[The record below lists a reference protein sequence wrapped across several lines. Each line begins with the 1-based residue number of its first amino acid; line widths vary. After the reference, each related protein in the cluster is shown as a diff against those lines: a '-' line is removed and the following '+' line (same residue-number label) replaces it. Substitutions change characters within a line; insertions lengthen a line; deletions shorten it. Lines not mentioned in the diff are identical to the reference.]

1 MNNFIKKI
9 LEKHDYQHIG
19 ESIELWNNNNE
30 FFMIQD
36 YDVEELQSS
45 LDETNNFFTCKKTNQ
60 LISEFEK
67 IQDNKVKKNTSLFVI
82 VKFENFEEYGRFKNI
97 AMRIEEDEYYFRKY
111 VIFYTKE
118 GLIELKSRE
127 DSLLQYIQANS
138 DDSDEESLFDK
149 FEKNMFFDDAYFI
162 AMQLIVKLPFISLPH
177 SNDHF
182 ETIEERIESRIKT
195 AELLQQEKQVTQIL
209 ELFNSDKISSQL
221 EDTAIIDSLQQ
232 ILEDGACEN
241 QEDFT
246 L

>member
-1 MNNFIKKI
+1 
-9 LEKHDYQHIG
+9 
-19 ESIELWNNNNE
+19 
-30 FFMIQD
+30 MIQD

-45 LDETNNFFTCKKTNQ
+45 SDETKNFFTCQKTNQ

-67 IQDNKVKKNTSLFVI
+67 IQDNKVKKNTSLFVT
-82 VKFENFEEYGRFKNI
+82 VKVENLEKYEQFKNI

-111 VIFYTKE
+111 VIFYTEE
-118 GLIELKSRE
+118 GLIELKSHT
-127 DSLLQYIQANS
+127 DSLLQYIQDNS
-138 DDSDEESLFDK
+138 DESDEESLFDK
-149 FEKNMFFDDAYFI
+149 FEKNMFFDDTYFI
-162 AMQLIVKLPFISLPH
+162 AMQLIIKLPFISLPH

-182 ETIEERIESRIKT
+182 ETIEDRIESRIKT

-209 ELFNSDKISSQL
+209 ELFNSDKIGSQL
-221 EDTAIIDSLQQ
+221 EDTAILDSLQQ